1 MPRKIAVIGAGNMG
15 HGFATY
21 FALNEWDV
29 TLVDHRQSNLDEAK
43 ARIREVV
50 CFHNEKGLAS
60 MSPNEVQSNVS
71 MTLDRES
78 GVSDVDFV
86 LETVSED
93 LETKREVF
101 AALTDSAPSDAVLAT
116 NTSGIPITDIAAGN
130 DAADRILGCHWWYPP
145 YLLKPVEVV
154 RGEATTD
161 ETVNRTI
168 DILESIDRKP
178 VLVERDVPGFVWNRV
193 QNAVVRECL
202 HLAAE
207 GVASIEDINMA
218 IRDGYARRTAVIG
231 PFETIDI
238 GGLDLYRTVADDL
251 FPHLSDAGTPNELF
265 EEYLDNGRGGIED
278 GAGFFEYDI
287 PASEMTY
294 RRDEGLVA
302 LQRAIPE
309 RRDE

>member
-1 MPRKIAVIGAGNMG
+1 MPRKITVIGAGNMG
-15 HGFATY
+15 HGFATH

-29 TLVDHRQSNLDEAK
+29 TLTDHRQSNLDDAE

-50 CFHNEKGLAS
+50 RFHNEEGVSSVSPDEVLAR
-60 MSPNEVQSNVS
+60 VS
-71 MTLDRES
+71 TTLDRDE
-78 GVSDVDFV
+78 GVSDADFV
-86 LETVSED
+86 LETVPENLD
-93 LETKREVF
+93 TKREVF
-101 AALTDSAPSDAVLAT
+101 ASLADAAPSDAVLAS

-130 DAADRILGCHWWYPP
+130 DAADRIIGCHWWYPP

-154 RGEATTD
+154 RGEATAD

-202 HLAAE
+202 HLATE

-218 IRDGYARRTAVIG
+218 IRDGYARRTSVIG

-238 GGLDLYRTVADDL
+238 GGLDLYRTVAGDL
-251 FPHLSDAGTPNELF
+251 FPHLSDADAPNELF
-265 EEYLDNGRGGIED
+265 EEHLDNGRGGIED
-278 GAGFFEYDI
+278 GAGFFEYEV
-287 PASEMTY
+287 PASEVTH

-302 LQRAIPE
+302 LQRA
-309 RRDE
+309 RDEHRDE